1 MKKNIDYLTEG
12 TGWAN
17 WQIYVDSKIAMSDEI
32 PDRTKS
38 IVEDVFEALGDTV
51 TPKTLDLGI
60 SSLPA
65 QTPIPAAKKQAE
77 RLPDSPLT
85 VDSKG
90 KITFESYLDRL
101 AEIPVDDGRIVQ
113 NSKIHTETAKVQ
125 IFLRSGMQTI
135 DISGSAYYEL
145 EQPTV
150 EDSPNYA
157 PLAFTIIH
165 FGPKYGPEDKL
176 EGDSLYRIS
185 ISTRSDIWFDDT
197 QIAQINRAQLHELL
211 HRIDSVLP
219 VVKRKF
225 SVGEMS
231 GYINA
236 DAEAVYDYDGPPADE
251 LIKEY
256 RIDWVESELVET
268 AAQYEEGD
276 ETIFEVTSDAES
288 VQTAEL
294 RLRIEAYV
302 DQQQTKGNAP
312 QADRLRIIRTDGT
325 PLEARFSNGDIE
337 WTDDDAE
344 QR

>member
-1 MKKNIDYLTEG
+1 MLY
-12 TGWAN
+12 A
-17 WQIYVDSKIAMSDEI
+17 DSKIALSDEI
-32 PDRTKS
+32 PDRTAS
-38 IVEDVFEALGDTV
+38 IVEDVFATLGETV
-51 TPKTLDLGI
+51 TPTTLRLGI

-65 QTPIPAAKKQAE
+65 QTPIPAAKEQAE
-77 RLPDSPLT
+77 LLPDSPLT
-85 VDSKG
+85 VSNPDKV
-90 KITFESYLDRL
+90 TFGDYTDRL

-113 NSKIHTETAKVQ
+113 NSKVTTDATKVR

-135 DISGSAYYEL
+135 DSSGSTYYER

-150 EDSPNYA
+150 EDSLNYA
-157 PLAFTIIH
+157 PLVLTIIH

-185 ISTRSDIWFDDT
+185 ISTGSDIWFDDT
-197 QIAQINRAQLHELL
+197 QIARINRARLHELL

-236 DAEAVYDYDGPPADE
+236 DAEAVFDYDGPPAEE
-251 LIKEY
+251 LIREY
-256 RIDWVESELVET
+256 RIDWVKSELVET
-268 AAQYEEGD
+268 AAQYEEDGN
-276 ETIFEVTSDAES
+276 TVFEVTSDAES
-288 VQTAEL
+288 ITTDEL
-294 RLRIEAYV
+294 RKRIEAYV

-312 QADRLRIIRTDGT
+312 QADILRIIRTDGT
-325 PLEARFSNGDIE
+325 PLEARFSDGDIE
-337 WTDDDAE
+337 WIDDEAD